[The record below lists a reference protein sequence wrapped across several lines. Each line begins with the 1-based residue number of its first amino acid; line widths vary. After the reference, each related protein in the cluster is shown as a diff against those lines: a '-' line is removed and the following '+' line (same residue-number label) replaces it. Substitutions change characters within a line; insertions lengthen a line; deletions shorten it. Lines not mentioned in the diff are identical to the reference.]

1 VLVGVTPELIFAS
14 RTKEGLVGIRRVV
27 PDITCDAIEE
37 SRDFYSGVL
46 GFDVA
51 MDMGWIV
58 TLASPEVPSA
68 QISLVSGKE
77 EAAKPIPDITVE
89 VDDVEGAHEA
99 VVRSGREIV
108 YPLTDEEWGVRRFF
122 VRDPGGVVVNVMSH
136 VDR

>member
-1 VLVGVTPELIFAS
+1 MSI
-14 RTKEGLVGIRRVV
+14 KRVV
-27 PDITCDAIEE
+27 PDITCDASEA
-37 SRDFYSGVL
+37 SRDFYAGVF

-58 TLASPEVPSA
+58 TLVSPDVPSA
-68 QISLVSGKE
+68 QISLVSATE

-89 VDDVEGAHEA
+89 VDDVDSVHDAASRGGH
-99 VVRSGREIV
+99 EIV

-136 VDR
+136 VAR

>member
-1 VLVGVTPELIFAS
+1 M
-14 RTKEGLVGIRRVV
+14 GIRRVV

-37 SRDFYSGVL
+37 SRDFYAGVL

-58 TLASPEVPSA
+58 TLASPDVPTA
-68 QISLVSGKE
+68 QISLVSATE

-89 VDDVEGAHEA
+89 VDDVDSVHDA
-99 VVRSGREIV
+99 VSRSGHEIV

-122 VRDPGGVVVNVMSH
+122 VRDPGGVIVNVMAH
-136 VDR
+136 VG

>member
-1 VLVGVTPELIFAS
+1 M
-14 RTKEGLVGIRRVV
+14 GIKRVV

-58 TLASPEVPSA
+58 TLSSPEVPSA
-68 QISLVSGKE
+68 QISLVSGTE
-77 EAAKPIPDITVE
+77 DAAKPIPDITVE

-122 VRDPGGVVVNVMSH
+122 VRDPCGVVVNVMSH
-136 VDR
+136 IDR